1 MQNRKSG
8 NAQGID
14 VSHHQGNIK
23 WGDVA
28 KSGISF
34 AFIKATQN
42 RIDTKY
48 IENITKARAAGLLVG
63 AYHYL
68 DESVKTIVDAK
79 AAATKFY
86 TAILAGG
93 GVDLPP
99 VLDYEYKSSS
109 ISTSQATVIA
119 KAFLEEI
126 QRLTGMTP
134 ILYTYPSFIGNF
146 AGLSKYP
153 LWIARYSATRVPESA
168 QGWMEWDFWQ
178 YSDGTDGGTLPNG
191 TRKVQGIAGPVDLN
205 EFNGT
210 EAQLR
215 AKYGKQPVQENK
227 ENKVVQ
233 TTVNYVYGKEKAQGK
248 GVLINHINYVPVREL
263 EKLFGFEVRFDAI
276 TKVAMINGRPIQ
288 DGQLIGST
296 TYVQAKVLVKAFNGQ
311 LNWNN
316 DTKTLTIGEK

>member
-1 MQNRKSG
+1 MQNRRSG

-14 VSHHQGNIK
+14 VSHHQGNIN
-23 WGDVA
+23 WSNVA

-34 AFIKATQN
+34 AYIKATQN
-42 RIDTKY
+42 RIDTKF
-48 IENITKARAAGLLVG
+48 IENALKARAAGLLIG

-68 DESVKTIVDAK
+68 DESVTTVVGAK
-79 AAATKFY
+79 SAANKFF
-86 TAILAGG
+86 TAIQAAGG
-93 GVDLPP
+93 IDLPP
-99 VLDYEYKSSS
+99 VLDYESKASG
-109 ISTSQATVIA
+109 ISASQATVIA

-146 AGLSKYP
+146 TGLSKYP

-168 QGWMEWDFWQ
+168 QGWIEWDFWQ

-215 AKYGKQPVQENK
+215 AKYGKQPVK
-227 ENKVVQ
+227 ENKIVQ
-233 TTVNYVYGKEKAQGK
+233 TNVTYIYGKEKAQGK
-248 GVLINHINYVPVREL
+248 GVLINNINYVPIREL
-263 EKLFGFEVRFDAI
+263 EKLFGFQVKFDAI
-276 TKVAMINGRPIQ
+276 TKVATINGKPIM
-288 DGQLIGST
+288 DGQLIGSI
-296 TYVQAKVLVKAFNGQ
+296 TYVQAKVLVKAFNGE
-311 LNWNN
+311 LDWNN
-316 DTKTLTIGEK
+316 DTKTLTIQK